1 MRLNSE
7 QNDDECLSSSL
18 HPNESVTIT
27 IYDDGDD
34 EQIDFEPKK
43 HRALIHYLFGGLLL
57 FAFIFGILSFWN
69 AHSKSKLNDD
79 VERNLLMDYGAIP
92 DVAEGNQVDPAMP
105 DWAHRGCCGFLP
117 ARLGLPQ
124 CNCWEREDCCT
135 AKQRRRFMVAAGGL
149 GAGSFVAG
157 EIGSLKYG
165 PPNHGHLEI
174 VLLSVV
180 AMMIGS
186 VMMILAMRYLSK
198 K

>member
-79 VERNLLMDYGAIP
+79 VERNLLAEERRI
-92 DVAEGNQVDPAMP
+92 DVAEAGRAEEQRKADINFAV
-105 DWAHRGCCGFLP
+105 
-117 ARLGLPQ
+117 GL
-124 CNCWEREDCCT
+124 
-135 AKQRRRFMVAAGGL
+135 AGMGI
-149 GAGSFVAG
+149 AG
-157 EIGSLKYG
+157 IGSCMQCVIVQVIGWLLILVASCVGAFQQLKD
-165 PPNHGHLEI
+165 E
-174 VLLSVV
+174 
-180 AMMIGS
+180 
-186 VMMILAMRYLSK
+186 
-198 K
+198 